1 MRGKK
6 AHSSGKSCLC
16 TFKKLDAFLGL
27 KIVCIIIEF
36 SEITGPGILMKNY
49 SIFQGHSFDI
59 YLCLDYI
66 YLLTIVAR
74 IYTKF
79 YKDTTSQRTLNI
91 ITQSVEICIR
101 IMLCIL
107 HICIE

>member
-27 KIVCIIIEF
+27 NRVCIIVEF

-66 YLLTIVAR
+66 YLLTNSKLWLEYILNF
-74 IYTKF
+74 I
-79 YKDTTSQRTLNI
+79 RTPHLR
-91 ITQSVEICIR
+91 ER
-101 IMLCIL
+101 
-107 HICIE
+107 